1 MSIFKMKFYFNILPR
16 LYISIIIKQLTN
28 TAQVFV
34 RKKGKCTGLLSTLI
48 LEKQNE
54 LRHDHGWKSWFC
66 SLVIYPFYKKDGNIE
81 SESILYQYYYE
92 TRNS

>member
-1 MSIFKMKFYFNILPR
+1 MLYEYLQDEIL

-48 LEKQNE
+48 LESNKMNS
-54 LRHDHGWKSWFC
+54 DM
-66 SLVIYPFYKKDGNIE
+66 IMDG
-81 SESILYQYYYE
+81 
-92 TRNS
+92 RVGFAV